1 MIVKAGR
8 ADLVTADTAQDELT
22 RLGWLPALLV
32 TVLAEHEGLKLMR
45 FLRFALRK
53 TRAFLKNE
61 HLTPPPLRIKIPSLS
76 TESRELAFLNWL
88 ERLEIDRRSGVFFY
102 DRKTVNLPFT
112 KILVKAQWWTVWE
125 IERSPF
131 TLINGTPILNS
142 SSPTN
147 WRLFVMISKT
157 LIRESQNDKL
167 KLNSC
172 F

>member
-1 MIVKAGR
+1 MTTRTFGYCLSR
-8 ADLVTADTAQDELT
+8 A
-22 RLGWLPALLV
+22 W
-32 TVLAEHEGLKLMR
+32 GLKTYATYKIGSLGLPSVKR
-45 FLRFALRK
+45 GL
-53 TRAFLKNE
+53 FLKNE
-61 HLTPPPLRIKIPSLS
+61 YLTPPPYQIKIPPLS

-88 ERLEIDRRSGVFFY
+88 GRRKDRRSSVFFY
-102 DRKTVNLPFT
+102 SRKTANLPFA

>member
-1 MIVKAGR
+1 MTTRTFGYCLSR
-8 ADLVTADTAQDELT
+8 A
-22 RLGWLPALLV
+22 W
-32 TVLAEHEGLKLMR
+32 GLKTYATYKIGSLGLPCVKR
-45 FLRFALRK
+45 GL
-53 TRAFLKNE
+53 FLKNE
-61 HLTPPPLRIKIPSLS
+61 YLTPPPLQIKIFSLS

-157 LIRESQNDKL
+157 LIRESQNNKL